1 MRSWRRRDPTAD
13 VDEYVRARRDGLP
26 TDPQLRY
33 YHGKGFRHIVAW
45 KPDYFPHE
53 ASLNHGVV
61 LRGRVPLSGAR
72 LLWKQVPVRWLE
84 RLRPLML
91 LALRAK
97 GEPSPESA
105 MIGTNIVQRRAQR
118 LRWVLRPART

>member
-1 MRSWRRRDPTAD
+1 M
-13 VDEYVRARRDGLP
+13 
-26 TDPQLRY
+26 
-33 YHGKGFRHIVAW
+33 AW
-45 KPDYFPHE
+45 KPDYFQHE

-118 LRWVLRPART
+118 FRWVLRPARA